1 MRKYCIRAAAAT
13 QPACKEQIIRKNVII
28 FLTNGICRN
37 YNPKKQKD
45 TKAKVNRKNKTKLQ
59 YRKHGKNKQTSKQ
72 TKKTKNK
79 KKNTWQI
86 SQSLNRKEAEPS

>member
-59 YRKHGKNKQTSKQ
+59 HRKHGKNKQTSKQ
-72 TKKTKNK
+72 TNKQNK
-79 KKNTWQI
+79 KQEKEY
-86 SQSLNRKEAEPS
+86 SVDQSVFKS